1 MTVPGPAPGYKTK
14 FTDQTLD
21 AAEPIVL
28 ASILTGMA
36 EIPPDLT
43 ADHFFY
49 DGHKIVFNGI
59 LAVRDKDQPVDTFTV
74 YKEISSQLPN
84 SLELINGIIDS
95 SAPRTNLSAYLSTI
109 YAAYAERLD
118 ARNRAELAAMVG
130 SGCTPAEMIAF
141 IEKMQEVGKGRP
153 GMPPPM
159 AAMIP
164 SEQERSAA
172 RLTPTCIVKDY
183 IYADVQTW
191 AAPGGTGKT
200 TISIYEAICLV
211 LRRPIHGM
219 TVEKPGW
226 VLFITAEDRRE
237 QLIARIREMIRAMC
251 LSADL
256 EELVWERVLIW
267 DVTGEQQRLVSM
279 QDGNI
284 VLTSMADDIV
294 RAYQKNPPILVVFDP
309 AISFGV
315 SESFVNDNENA
326 IVIACRRIVKGLDCC
341 VRIIAHTGKAN
352 AREGTLDQYSSRGG
366 SALADGSRMVSVLQ
380 AWSAGNP
387 LRPPPGCFDDEG
399 VSIVILA
406 RPKLSYSP
414 PKLPIIW
421 IRRKGWIVESF
432 LDVKVTKEE
441 QDKLDQEKILEF
453 LGNEV
458 AAGKRHTK
466 TTLETL
472 VPGMSRSKART
483 AIATLMVN
491 GKILEAEL
499 PPEEQVTKR
508 KTYLITSAGFGSITQ
523 KAGGADAEK
532 NPLE

>member
-1 MTVPGPAPGYKTK
+1 MTVPLPACYPTK
-14 FTDQTLD
+14 FTDQAPDT
-21 AAEPIVL
+21 AETIIL
-28 ASILTGMA
+28 ASLLIGRA

-43 ADHFFY
+43 PDHFFHES
-49 DGHKIVFNGI
+49 HKAIFSGI
-59 LAVRDKDQPVDTFTV
+59 LAVRDNDQPVNMLSV
-74 YKEISSQLPN
+74 YKEIGTTLSDALNIMS
-84 SLELINGIIDS
+84 GIIEAVPVADIS
-95 SAPRTNLSAYLSTI
+95 SCLSTI
-109 YAAYAERLD
+109 RDAYAERQD
-118 ARNRAELAAMVG
+118 AKNRAELAAMVG

-141 IEKMQEVGKGRP
+141 IEKMQEIGKGRP

-164 SEQERSAA
+164 CEQERSAA

-183 IYADVQTW
+183 IYADVGTW

-237 QLIARIREMIRAMC
+237 QLIARIREMIKAMF

-256 EELVWERVLIW
+256 EKLVWERVLIW

-279 QDGNI
+279 KDGNI

-294 RAYQKNPPILVVFDP
+294 RAYRKNPPILVVFDP

-326 IVIACRRIVKGLDCC
+326 IIIACRRIVKGLDCC

-380 AWSAGNP
+380 SWTPGNP
-387 LRPPPGCFDDEG
+387 LTPPPGCTDDEG

-421 IRRKGWIVESF
+421 VRRKGWIVESF
-432 LDVKVTKEE
+432 IDVKVTKEE
-441 QDKLDQEKILEF
+441 QDKLDLDRVLEIIS
-453 LGNEV
+453 NEV
-458 AAGKRHTK
+458 AAGEKHSK
-466 TTLETL
+466 TTLES
-472 VPGMSRSKART
+472 VVADMPRSKLRA
-483 AIATLMVN
+483 AIERLILN
-491 GKILEAEL
+491 GKIIETEL
-499 PPEEQVTKR
+499 PLEER
-508 KTYLITSAGFGSITQ
+508 WGRRRSYLTLPAEC
-523 KAGGADAEK
+523 GGMGKK
-532 NPLE
+532 NGVSNG